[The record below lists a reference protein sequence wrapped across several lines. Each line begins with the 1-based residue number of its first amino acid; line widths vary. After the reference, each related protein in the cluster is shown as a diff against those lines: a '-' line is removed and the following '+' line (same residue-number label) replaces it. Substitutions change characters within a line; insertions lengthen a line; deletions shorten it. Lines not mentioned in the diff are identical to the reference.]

1 MASLR
6 GLGGFEV
13 TSTEIV
19 LDRARRR
26 SAALRIFFDTDKW
39 IKFTITNFTPRQC
52 IYLDIFNQND
62 HCAFISLQS
71 RTQLLAEIGNILCK
85 KITLTIMC
93 RQL

>member
-39 IKFTITNFTPRQC
+39 IKFTITNFTLRQC
-52 IYLDIFNQND
+52 IYLDIFNQNN
-62 HCAFISLQS
+62 HAV
-71 RTQLLAEIGNILCK
+71 LLFPCK
-85 KITLTIMC
+85 VERNYLLKLETFYGKK
-93 RQL
+93 

>member
-26 SAALRIFFDTDKW
+26 SATLRIFFDTDKW
-39 IKFTITNFTPRQC
+39 IKIYYNEFYTPTM
-52 IYLDIFNQND
+52 YIFR
-62 HCAFISLQS
+62 HI
-71 RTQLLAEIGNILCK
+71 
-85 KITLTIMC
+85 
-93 RQL
+93 